1 MLVGFLF
8 SFVGATRTGLVSGSR
23 IASARGGDGNLPPIL
38 GRTNPVHKTP
48 AIATVLF
55 AGLALIVLWVYLLG
69 SSSVQGAFTN
79 VVGSVGLMFA
89 LFYAATGIGMAVYYR
104 KLAVRSAGGFIELML
119 VPGVSAAFLLW
130 VAYKS
135 VPGLGG
141 WTGAVLQVAYV
152 MLRIRVILLL
162 VGKARGQT
170 DYYNR
175 PVEAYDPASAGP
187 SDPLPTAPSSLGAAA
202 RPPAAPRS

>member
-104 KLAVRSAGGFIELML
+104 KLPVRGVHGFL
-119 VPGVSAAFLLW
+119 VLLACPRASTSFLLRF
-130 VAYKS
+130 
-135 VPGLGG
+135 
-141 WTGAVLQVAYV
+141 TLQ
-152 MLRIRVILLL
+152 
-162 VGKARGQT
+162 
-170 DYYNR
+170 
-175 PVEAYDPASAGP
+175 S
-187 SDPLPTAPSSLGAAA
+187 
-202 RPPAAPRS
+202 PPRLCC